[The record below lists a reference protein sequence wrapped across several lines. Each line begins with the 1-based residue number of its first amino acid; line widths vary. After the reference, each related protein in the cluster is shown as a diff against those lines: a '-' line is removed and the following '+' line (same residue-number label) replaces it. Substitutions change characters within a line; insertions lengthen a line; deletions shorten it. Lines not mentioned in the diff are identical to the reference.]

1 MGLSFQSGGAL
12 VTDDHC
18 EETDHRWMRHAL
30 RLAGRAAQAG
40 EVPVGAVVVRDGECL
55 GEGWNQPLATSDPS
69 GHAEI
74 IALRNAGRHINNY
87 RILNSTLYVTLEP
100 CIMCAG
106 ALIHARVA
114 RVVFGASDPKS
125 GALGTVWNVPALPGL
140 NHHYAVQ
147 GGVLAEISARLL
159 QAFFRIRRGN

>member
-1 MGLSFQSGGAL
+1 

-18 EETDHRWMRHAL
+18 EETDHRWMQHAL
-30 RLAGRAAQAG
+30 RLAERAGQAG
-40 EVPVGAVVVRDGECL
+40 EVPVGAVVVRDDECL

-74 IALRNAGRHINNY
+74 IALRNAGKYINNY
-87 RILNSTLYVTLEP
+87 RILDSILYVTLEP

-140 NHHYAVQ
+140 NHRYVVQ
-147 GGVLAEISARLL
+147 GGVLAEPSARLL
-159 QAFFRIRRGN
+159 QAFFRVRRGS